1 MPKKRQPSNAGF
13 KAALVAGN
21 QMAKSDIL
29 SVARSE
35 TERNQRSLVALD
47 EIKDRKVDTR
57 DINQKHVAQLAE
69 SIGELGLLEP
79 LVVDSRL
86 RLLAGGHRL
95 AAMQQLIQEDPDKY
109 AQQFPDR
116 LIPVRVMPFDADEE
130 PDRALQCE
138 VAENEK
144 RRDYTS
150 KEVRSLAE
158 RLLESGYIQRKGR
171 LKEGEKALVPA
182 LRVIVGKS
190 RATVMRY
197 LSESNLD
204 TEGKTLNVSHETFRT
219 KSKYLNN
226 AWSQL
231 KHFQKLHVDVAP
243 EELPAKQAMLVKKLP
258 RFLNLLE
265 DVLVEMDKSKT
276 QQ

>member
-1 MPKKRQPSNAGF
+1 MPKKRQSSNAGF
-13 KAALVAGN
+13 KAALDAGN
-21 QMAKSDIL
+21 QMAKSDSL
-29 SVARSE
+29 SVTRSE

-95 AAMQQLIQEDPDKY
+95 AAMQQLIQEDPDKFV
-109 AQQFPDR
+109 QHFPDR

-138 VAENEK
+138 IAENEK

-231 KHFQKLHVDVAP
+231 KHFQKLHVDIAP

-258 RFLNLLE
+258 RLLNLLE
-265 DVLVEMDKSKT
+265 DVLVEMDRSKT
-276 QQ
+276 

>member
-1 MPKKRQPSNAGF
+1 MPKKRQSSDAGY
-13 KAALVAGN
+13 KAAQVASN

-29 SVARSE
+29 SVTRSE

-47 EIKDRKVDTR
+47 KIKDRKVDTR

-95 AAMQQLIQEDPDKY
+95 AAMQQLIQEDPDKF
-109 AQQFPDR
+109 AQQFPER

-130 PDRALQCE
+130 PDKALQCE

-144 RRDYTS
+144 RRDYTP

-231 KHFQKLHVDVAP
+231 KHFQKLHVDIAP
-243 EELPAKQAMLVKKLP
+243 EDLPAKQATLVKKLP
-258 RFLNLLE
+258 RLLNLLE
-265 DVLVEMDKSKT
+265 EVLVEMDKSKT
-276 QQ
+276 

>member
-1 MPKKRQPSNAGF
+1 MPKKRQSSDAGF
-13 KAALVAGN
+13 KAALAAGN

-29 SVARSE
+29 SVTRSE

-57 DINQKHVAQLAE
+57 DLNQKHVAQLTE

-95 AAMQQLIQEDPDKY
+95 AAMQQLIQEDPDKFTR
-109 AQQFPDR
+109 QFPDR

-130 PDRALQCE
+130 PDKALQCE

-144 RRDYTS
+144 RRDYTP
-150 KEVRSLAE
+150 KEVRIIAQ

-197 LSESNLD
+197 LSEENLD
-204 TEGKTLNVSHETFRT
+204 TEGKTLNVSCETFRT

-231 KHFQKLHVDVAP
+231 KHFQKMHVAIAP
-243 EELPAKQAMLVKKLP
+243 EDLPAKQATLVKKLP
-258 RFLNLLE
+258 RFLNLIE
-265 DVLVEMDKSKT
+265 EVLVEMDKSKT
-276 QQ
+276 